1 MDVKNK
7 YSKTDKF
14 LFFLA
19 RHFLPS
25 FVRILGKTWRIKFYD
40 PENFKYKKTIYAF
53 WHRYL
58 IPFGYAFRNR
68 GVKALVSFSKEGEIV
83 TRAIKKLGFDVIRG
97 SSTEGASTALRK
109 IVHEL
114 QNDGIVAITPDG
126 PIGPAEK
133 VKPGTVAAA
142 LVAGA
147 EIIAISMEVK
157 RTIALKTWDRLLI
170 PLPFAKLKIFISKP
184 MKFSKDMNIE
194 CIEEQIQNWLIKYS
208 DK

>member
-1 MDVKNK
+1 MDVKIK

-19 RHFLPS
+19 RYFLPG

-40 PENFKYKKTIYAF
+40 PDNFKYKKTIYAF
-53 WHRYL
+53 WHRYV
-58 IPFGYAFRNR
+58 IPFSYAFRNR
-68 GVKALVSFSKEGEIV
+68 GVKCLVSFSKEGEVV
-83 TRAIKKLGFDVIRG
+83 TRAIKKLGYDVIRG
-97 SSTEGASTALRK
+97 SSTVGASTALRK

-114 QNDGIVAITPDG
+114 QNDGIIAITPDG

-142 LVAGA
+142 RVTGA
-147 EIIAISMEVK
+147 EIIAITMDIK

-170 PLPFAKLKIFISKP
+170 PLPFAKIKIFISKP
-184 MKFSKDMNIE
+184 MKFSKDMDIE
-194 CIEEQIQNWLIKYS
+194 YIEKQIQDWLIKYGG
-208 DK
+208 K